1 MSGERRVLIAGA
13 GVAGLEALLA
23 LRDLA
28 GDRVEVDLMAATPD
42 FVYRPL
48 SVTEPFG
55 HPEREHRLPLGS
67 MLRDL
72 GAGHVFDD
80 LAAVDPGRRRV
91 RGTSGEEYGYDAL
104 VVAIGARAVD
114 AVPGA
119 LTFRGADG
127 VAGYRRLLRDLA
139 AGKTRSLAIAVPGG
153 VAWSLPAYELAL
165 LTAMRLFESRVR
177 NPRLVVITPEPE
189 PLAAFGRSASDAV
202 ARLLERHAVELQPR
216 SVPLAASA
224 GEVLLDDGRS
234 LLAERAVALPRL
246 RGPQIPGLPTNDD
259 GFVPVDEHGRVR
271 GHDRLY
277 AAGDVG
283 SWPVKQGGL
292 AAQQADAVAAAIASW
307 AGAPVRPSPFRPV
320 LRGVLLSGDDPVY
333 LRADSREGH
342 HRSAA
347 RVEPLWWPPAKVAG
361 RYLTPY
367 LAARGIN
374 VPADPSGTPVA

>member
-1 MSGERRVLIAGA
+1 MPRERRVLIAGA
-13 GVAGLEALLA
+13 GMAGLEALLA

-28 GDRVEVDLMAATPD
+28 GDRLEIDLMAATRD

-48 SVTEPFG
+48 SVIEPFG
-55 HPEREHRLPLGS
+55 HSQREHRLPLGS

-72 GAGHVFDD
+72 GAGHLFDD
-80 LAAVDPGRRRV
+80 LAAVDPERRRV
-91 RGTSGEEYGYDAL
+91 RGTSGDEYGYDAL
-104 VVAIGARAVD
+104 VVAIGARAAD
-114 AVPGA
+114 SVPGA
-119 LTFRGADG
+119 LTFRGPDG
-127 VAGYRRLLRDLA
+127 VAGYRRLLRDLDD
-139 AGKTRSLAIAVPGG
+139 GRTRSLAFAVPGG

-165 LTAMRLFESRVR
+165 LTAMRLFDGRTR
-177 NPRLVVITPEPE
+177 GPRLVVITPEPE
-189 PLAAFGRSASDAV
+189 PLAAFGRSVSDEV
-202 ARLLERHAVELQPR
+202 ARLLERHAIELQPR
-216 SVPLAASA
+216 SVPVGAPA

-234 LLAERAVALPRL
+234 LLAERTVALPRL
-246 RGPQIPGLPTNDD
+246 LGPQIPGLPTNDD

-333 LRADSREGH
+333 LRADSRDGR

-347 RVEPLWWPPAKVAG
+347 RIQPLWWPPAKVAG
-361 RYLTPY
+361 RYLAPY
-367 LAARGIN
+367 LAARGID
-374 VPADPSGTPVA
+374 VPVDSLPA

>member
-1 MSGERRVLIAGA
+1 MSAERRVLIAGA
-13 GVAGLEALLA
+13 GMAGLEALLA

-28 GDRVEVDLMAATPD
+28 GDRLEIDLMAATRE

-48 SVTEPFG
+48 SVIEPFG
-55 HPEREHRLPLGS
+55 HSQREHRLPLGS

-72 GAGHVFDD
+72 GAGHLFDD
-80 LAAVDPGRRRV
+80 LAAVDPERRRV

-119 LTFRGADG
+119 LTFRGPDG
-127 VAGYRRLLRDLA
+127 VAGYRRLLRDLDE
-139 AGKTRSLAIAVPGG
+139 GRTRSLAFAVPGG

-165 LTAMRLFESRVR
+165 LTAMRLFDGRTR
-177 NPRLVVITPEPE
+177 GPRLVVITPEPE
-189 PLAAFGRSASDAV
+189 PLAAFGRPVSDEV
-202 ARLLERHAVELQPR
+202 ARLLERQAIELQPR
-216 SVPLAASA
+216 SVPVGAAA

-234 LLAERAVALPRL
+234 LLAERTVALPRL
-246 RGPQIPGLPTNDD
+246 LGPQIPGLPTNDD

-271 GHDRLY
+271 GHERLY
-277 AAGDVG
+277 AACDGG

-292 AAQQADAVAAAIASW
+292 AAQQADAVAAALASW

-333 LRADSREGH
+333 VRADNREGR

-347 RVEPLWWPPAKVAG
+347 RIEPLWWPPAKVAG
-361 RYLTPY
+361 RYLAPY
-367 LAARGIN
+367 LAARGID
-374 VPADPSGTPVA
+374 VPADPLPA